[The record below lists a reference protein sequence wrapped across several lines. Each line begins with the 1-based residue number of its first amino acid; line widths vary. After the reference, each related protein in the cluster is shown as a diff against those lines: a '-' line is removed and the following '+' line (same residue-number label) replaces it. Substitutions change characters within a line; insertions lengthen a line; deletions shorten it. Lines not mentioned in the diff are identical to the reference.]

1 MKDYREK
8 EMKNLMFVLFFLL
21 LILCTPVLDYI
32 KAAEDQSKYSVLSTI
47 LESAIISSVL
57 SNAVLLLD
65 CLIGSRGKDNLVGLF
80 FITRSGETVF
90 TKIKTGKLK
99 DDRFALSD
107 ATKLYQEIIEQL
119 PKDRREK
126 HKFENKHWYSIYLN
140 HQEMGQVSQSQRDYL
155 MCRDLYI
162 ETLAFLLLYFLAIL
176 VFPNVITLSWRF
188 VLVLVVLICAFNWC
202 THLKMKRFVYTV
214 IAVDV
219 SARKTE
225 CVSGF

>member
-8 EMKNLMFVLFFLL
+8 EMRNLMLVLFFLF
-21 LILCTPVLDYI
+21 LILCTPALDYI

-65 CLIGSRGKDNLVGLF
+65 CLIGSREKDKLVGLF
-80 FITRSGETVF
+80 FIPRSGETVF

-119 PKDRREK
+119 PKGRREK

-140 HQEMGQVSQSQRDYL
+140 HQKMGQVSQSQRDYL

-176 VFPNVITLSWRF
+176 VFPNVIALSWRF

-219 SARKTE
+219 STRKTE
-225 CVSGF
+225 CVPGS

>member
-8 EMKNLMFVLFFLL
+8 EMKSLMLVLFFLF
-21 LILCTPVLDYI
+21 LILCTPALDYI
-32 KAAEDQSKYSVLSTI
+32 KAAEDQSKYSVLSTV
-47 LESAIISSVL
+47 LESAIISGVL

-65 CLIGSRGKDNLVGLF
+65 CLIGSRGKDKLVGLF
-80 FITRSGETVF
+80 FIPRSGETVF
-90 TKIKTGKLK
+90 TKMKTGKLK

-107 ATKLYQEIIEQL
+107 ATRLYQEIIKKL
-119 PKDRREK
+119 PSDRKEK
-126 HKFENKHWYSIYLN
+126 RKFENKHWYSIYLN

-162 ETLAFLLLYFLAIL
+162 ETLTFLLLYFLATL
-176 VFPNVITLSWRF
+176 FFPNVITFSWRF
-188 VLVLVVLICAFNWC
+188 VLILVMLICAFNWC

-225 CVSGF
+225 SASGF